1 MPGSRILKGGAK
13 RSTRRFILKTL
24 GRNGINAFRGLL
36 RPVPLLGAVLDFGFS
51 VALGDPIPKALAKVA
66 LAGIGGVI
74 GGLAGLAAAPFL
86 GPIAPLAPFIGAIL
100 AGIGG
105 DLIAGSLY
113 DMTLGKIPIPF
124 FNTQSDGG
132 NPLAGIMNFF
142 FPTAPASAA
151 EIKDIE
157 GNLLPPVPFKDEPAQ
172 VTPPGKSI
180 FTGEFVLPES
190 VAKDKAFMDGIDRLA
205 EKYQVSPV
213 DILSVMAFETGGS
226 FDPAQ
231 KNLAGSGA
239 TGLIQFMPDT
249 ARGLGTTTQQ
259 LAGMTRAQQLK
270 FVDKYFSNKGIQG
283 GSLSDL
289 YMGVLFPAAV
299 GKPDSYILFG
309 NNAAI
314 PRFRGMGPRSAYVQ
328 NRGLDLNND
337 GSITKA
343 EAAAKVEATKK
354 RYAKFG
360 DQSMNRSQGLDTQAS
375 YEKAQAPS
383 TVVINK
389 TTLVAMA
396 GEQTTP
402 SVSAPSVVSA
412 NPYSTLYAG

>member
-1 MPGSRILKGGAK
+1 
-13 RSTRRFILKTL
+13 
-24 GRNGINAFRGLL
+24 
-36 RPVPLLGAVLDFGFS
+36 
-51 VALGDPIPKALAKVA
+51 
-66 LAGIGGVI
+66 
-74 GGLAGLAAAPFL
+74 
-86 GPIAPLAPFIGAIL
+86 
-100 AGIGG
+100 
-105 DLIAGSLY
+105 
-113 DMTLGKIPIPF
+113 
-124 FNTQSDGG
+124 
-132 NPLAGIMNFF
+132 
-142 FPTAPASAA
+142 
-151 EIKDIE
+151 
-157 GNLLPPVPFKDEPAQ
+157 
-172 VTPPGKSI
+172 
-180 FTGEFVLPES
+180 
-190 VAKDKAFMDGIDRLA
+190 
-205 EKYQVSPV
+205 
-213 DILSVMAFETGGS
+213 MA
-226 FDPAQ
+226 D
-231 KNLAGSGA
+231 N
-239 TGLIQFMPDT
+239 
-249 ARGLGTTTQQ
+249 
-259 LAGMTRAQQLK
+259 
-270 FVDKYFSNKGIQG
+270 
-283 GSLSDL
+283 
-289 YMGVLFPAAV
+289 
-299 GKPDSYILFG
+299 YILFG